1 MYTFLVDPKLDVKK
15 GPHPRA
21 SPALHLGT
29 SWCVF
34 HDVVQAVRVQEQ
46 RSCCWMRTHETC
58 VTQEGASQHGL
69 QFAEQQVVRCSD
81 PDCTELRAVGQLHHQ
96 NVLMTS
102 R

>member
-1 MYTFLVDPKLDVKK
+1 MYTFVIDPKLDVKK

-69 QFAEQQVVRCSD
+69 QFAEIQVVRCSD
-81 PDCTELRAVGQLHHQ
+81 PDCTEVRVVGQLHHQ